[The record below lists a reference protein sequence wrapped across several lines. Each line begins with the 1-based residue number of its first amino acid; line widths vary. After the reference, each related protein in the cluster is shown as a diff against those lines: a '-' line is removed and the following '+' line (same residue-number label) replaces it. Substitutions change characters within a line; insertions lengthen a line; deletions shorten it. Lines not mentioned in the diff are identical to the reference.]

1 MIYELYKDELKKVWV
16 RNSYTVKADSIEE
29 AIDKIIDDE
38 GTDHEDFICN
48 TGELVEPSKNK
59 ATLEIYDLKDNL
71 IYDNKVKIMT
81 KEKLIKEIESQKFP
95 KIWRKGQ
102 SVFNYIDN
110 VYGVARNIQFG
121 YGIDCFYNDDC
132 IDDFIN
138 KAVELINN
146 GN

>member
-1 MIYELYKDELKKVWV
+1 MITVEELKK
-16 RNSYTVKADSIEE
+16 
-29 AIDKIIDDE
+29 
-38 GTDHEDFICN
+38 
-48 TGELVEPSKNK
+48 
-59 ATLEIYDLKDNL
+59 EIS
-71 IYDNKVKIMT
+71 
-81 KEKLIKEIESQKFP
+81 EIEFP
-95 KIWRKGQ
+95 KNWRKGQ